1 MTFEKPTEWGRRFN
15 FPENVQIEYNGYSGS
30 VASEIAVKMAERYE
44 DAVIEQIAME
54 AKAAGVSDL
63 TVLNKVAI
71 LDAIKKQIPQKLE
84 RAIIH
89 DDELWKKAMCRCPR
103 CAQHLLVVEVV
114 ARPDHGFERLKQED
128 KPPFCRS
135 CGQALDWGDPHA

>member
-1 MTFEKPTEWGRRFN
+1 MTFDKPPEWGKRFN

-54 AKAAGVSDL
+54 AKAAGISDL
-63 TVLNKVAI
+63 TVLNKAMILEAI
-71 LDAIKKQIPQKLE
+71 EKQVPQKPE
-84 RAIIH
+84 RTVFR
-89 DDELWKKAMCRCPR
+89 DDELWKKAILRCPR

-128 KPPFCRS
+128 KSPFCRS

>member
-71 LDAIKKQIPQKLE
+71 LDAIKKQIPQRPDLE
-84 RAIIH
+84 GDGY
-89 DDELWKKAMCRCPR
+89 DDGGNLIYDTGYCPR
-103 CAQHLLVVEVV
+103 CRCSYEVDYHK
-114 ARPDHGFERLKQED
+114 PKYCED
-128 KPPFCRS
+128 
-135 CGQALDWGDPHA
+135 CGQALDWSVNDEE